1 MEMVRGVDW
10 RHAVEVICRGRECR
24 KVPYVWVPLFL
35 ETGSTGVGAVER
47 KNTLGSVE
55 SKRS

>member
-1 MEMVRGVDW
+1 MVRGVDW